1 MNLKT
6 MFGLGLIAFG
16 SVFAQDSYESTAMS
30 QSLSEQELQKQE
42 EQAAASQDFTAPVP
56 FVAPAIPSE
65 SKRSP
70 FNRILHGKSYNRNSN
85 MAAANNTDLLLD
97 YPNLF
102 ANRKFFYIEP
112 TNMMGILSLGSFFTA
127 YDNSNATDGNF
138 RLGRLTLGYAAPGF
152 GFYIRAG
159 LGRNRI
165 KNDGSAPVDIPAGE
179 GKTISVEP
187 GVRSTTYGGDD
198 LGFAISKGFMG
209 LSLSLSG
216 DWLTKKTETHIEP
229 DAGAETKD
237 RFDSLSFKL
246 NMTNAPS
253 AKNFTWTV
261 GASFASSRN
270 ETLVDDDVDESK
282 GPRSFWDLTPYVRG
296 GVSVLENENARVLFG
311 AAAIFNYRHFYD
323 PKDEFSFTMVLQ
335 PSMMGEVFIGE
346 SKNFMFYG
354 EVGYDWVAFD
364 FDKNNDNDTN
374 QMTDIMQPVVAALG
388 FRYQYKDFLAVELGL
403 GQQLFSNAGAFF
415 NGDNTFIDFSAMIR
429 F

>member
-1 MNLKT
+1 MAVT
-6 MFGLGLIAFG
+6 TWA
-16 SVFAQDSYESTAMS
+16 
-30 QSLSEQELQKQE
+30 LQ
-42 EQAAASQDFTAPVP
+42 F
-56 FVAPAIPSE
+56 
-65 SKRSP
+65 
-70 FNRILHGKSYNRNSN
+70 L
-85 MAAANNTDLLLD
+85 
-97 YPNLF
+97 
-102 ANRKFFYIEP
+102 
-112 TNMMGILSLGSFFTA
+112 
-127 YDNSNATDGNF
+127 
-138 RLGRLTLGYAAPGF
+138 
-152 GFYIRAG
+152 RA
-159 LGRNRI
+159 L
-165 KNDGSAPVDIPAGE
+165 
-179 GKTISVEP
+179 
-187 GVRSTTYGGDD
+187 
-198 LGFAISKGFMG
+198 
-209 LSLSLSG
+209 
-216 DWLTKKTETHIEP
+216 W
-229 DAGAETKD
+229 KD

-282 GPRSFWDLTPYVRG
+282 GPHSFWDLTPYVRG

-374 QMTDIMQPVVAALG
+374 QMTDIMQPVVAAVG